1 MVQDR
6 CFSLVRW
13 VRTLLGFGMLRLPS
27 WCSSSEVRRVSWL
40 TEANSWEAGQVSC
53 TLQRLSCV
61 SWWLTGNRKLKF
73 LSGMEEFVMDRRC
86 SRWKSFSSS
95 IPPSLQSSNPS
106 ASRAGI
112 QVESCFRCFLL
123 PERTDTI
130 PTCRWARLR
139 QNRWLY
145 RENCCSTIWKPRHR
159 GRDLSSR
166 CLKCEQV
173 QRTLSLS
180 LQDRKLNTWSQ
191 SSAGSCSTDV
201 ITTTHCNNQSIN
213 IDYWLSLMSVHL
225 QLDRKLECWHHHS
238 DNLSATNKTC
248 YSDQSIII

>member
-13 VRTLLGFGMLRLPS
+13 VRMLLSFGMLRLPS

-40 TEANSWEAGQVSC
+40 TEANSWEVEQVSC
-53 TLQRLSCV
+53 TLQMLSCV
-61 SWWLTGNRKLKF
+61 SWWLRGDRKLTF
-73 LSGMEEFVMDRRC
+73 LSGVEELVIDRCCR
-86 SRWKSFSSS
+86 RWKNLSSS
-95 IPPSLQSSNPS
+95 MPPSLQSSSPS
-106 ASRAGI
+106 VSRAGS

-123 PERTDTI
+123 PERTDTL
-130 PTCRWARLR
+130 PTCHWAKLR
-139 QNRWLY
+139 QYGRLY
-145 RENCCSTIWKPRHR
+145 WEKSRSTTLKPRHR

-180 LQDRKLNTWSQ
+180 LQDRKLNTWSH

-201 ITTTHCNNQSIN
+201 ITIAHHHDQSIN
-213 IDYWLSLMSVHL
+213 IDYWLLLMSVHL
-225 QLDRKLECWHHHS
+225 
-238 DNLSATNKTC
+238 
-248 YSDQSIII
+248 